1 MKHEILA
8 LIMLSMVGLLP
19 VVSGLYVIYRSKK
32 DKKSNNK
39 KGLKY
44 EYIHKKLSSC

>member
-1 MKHEILA
+1 MKHETLA

-32 DKKSNNK
+32 DKKATIK
-39 KGLKY
+39 KD
-44 EYIHKKLSSC
+44 